1 MDLKIVKVTWKKI
14 QILRWFGL
22 KIDTEASKKQR
33 LFHFLKK
40 ESKTLTLVGMFE

>member
-22 KIDTEASKKQR
+22 KIDTEASKNKGFFTFFKKRKQNA
-33 LFHFLKK
+33 HF
-40 ESKTLTLVGMFE
+40 SGHV